1 MKKLVMILLLG
12 VAMISCENTPTK
24 VENPKQETTLELQQ
38 MAAIDSTTYKV
49 VEKDNMVYILSTK
62 DNMVVKEVRN
72 DSGYVETTVIFIFI
86 ILLILFLIV
95 VTVG

>member
-1 MKKLVMILLLG
+1 MILLLG

-49 VEKDNMVYILSTK
+49 VEKDNTVYILSTK
-62 DNMVVKEVRN
+62 DNMVVKKISN
-72 DSGYVETTVIFIFI
+72 DSGFVSATAICMLI
-86 ILLILFLIV
+86 ILLLILLIV
-95 VTVG
+95 ITAG

>member
-12 VAMISCENTPTK
+12 VTMISCENTPTK

-49 VEKDNMVYILSTK
+49 VEKDNTVYILSTK
-62 DNMVVKEVRN
+62 DNMVVKKISN
-72 DSGYVETTVIFIFI
+72 YSGFVSATVICIFI
-86 ILLILFLIV
+86 ILVLTLLIV
-95 VTVG
+95 ITAG

>member
-1 MKKLVMILLLG
+1 MILLLG

-49 VEKDNMVYILSTK
+49 VEKDNTVYILSTK
-62 DNMVVKEVRN
+62 DNMVVKKISN
-72 DSGYVETTVIFIFI
+72 YSGFVSATVICIFI
-86 ILLILFLIV
+86 ILVLTLLIV
-95 VTVG
+95 ITAG